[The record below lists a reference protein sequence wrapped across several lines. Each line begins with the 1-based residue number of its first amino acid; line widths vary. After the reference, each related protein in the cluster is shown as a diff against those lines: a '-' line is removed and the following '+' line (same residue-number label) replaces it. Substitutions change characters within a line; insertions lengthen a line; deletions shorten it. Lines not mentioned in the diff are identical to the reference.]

1 MITFLCERWDIRRGR
16 QFGSVIRSQQWLNQ
30 PPESEAESMHHLI
43 ELLNKQAG
51 VIYSKLKNLAES
63 LDFPVTDERVA
74 TPNWKAS
81 TERISEEKLLAGLK

>member
-1 MITFLCERWDIRRGR
+1 
-16 QFGSVIRSQQWLNQ
+16 
-30 PPESEAESMHHLI
+30 MHHLI